1 MARAAISRNGYV
13 PSVSAGAF
21 TVVMWASLPLLR
33 QFTALPPMLTAAVAM
48 AAAATV
54 AAAADLLGSAVFVA
68 QSRSRRA
75 AAAGPASNPESGS
88 DNSARL
94 RIPNDPWYWFG
105 GVGGLVGALF
115 FYFAA
120 LPMGDPARITLV
132 TYVWPIGFIVA
143 ASRLEA
149 KAVPLQVFVG
159 AAIAFVGVVPLVL
172 AGSQGSGTPPAGYAI
187 GIAAGGAW
195 IAFSLFLRYAGRL
208 SFAGYARLFA
218 HAGATGLLFHLVF
231 EGAVEADAADWITA
245 AAIGI
250 GPYGVAFMSWG
261 FALRTGPTGLL
272 GILNYSVPVIAFS
285 LLVFF
290 GYSKPEPALAL
301 ATIAVVCGSMLA
313 SMQSLPGLRR
323 LRSRR
328 GVLRWRSKPRTSR
341 NPPSFELR

>member
-1 MARAAISRNGYV
+1 MARAAISRSGYV

-54 AAAADLLGSAVFVA
+54 AAAADLLGSAVFLA

-75 AAAGPASNPESGS
+75 AAPASIPESGS
-88 DNSARL
+88 NAGARL
-94 RIPNDPWYWFG
+94 RIPYDPWYWFG

-172 AGSQGSGTPPAGYAI
+172 AGSQGSGTPPTAYAV

-208 SFAGYARLFA
+208 SFAGYARLFL
-218 HAGATGLLFHLVF
+218 HAGATGLLLHLVF
-231 EGAVEADAADWITA
+231 EGAVEADAADWIAA

-250 GPYGVAFMSWG
+250 GPYGIAFMSWG

-313 SMQSLPGLRR
+313 SMQRV
-323 LRSRR
+323 RSRR

-341 NPPSFELR
+341 NLPSFELR